1 MELIKKYYKKVIFII
16 TYVVLA
22 LWMLKYTLKNL
33 GEADSFNSKGYTLF
47 VFGLIVLIA
56 ITMLILIKFNR
67 KVIAKQ
73 FVIIAFIWGSAFTV
87 INPPFLVPDEI
98 VHINRSY
105 DIAKGRIFYKAHED
119 SMMLPFGLYKYD
131 QNVWNSVNKEGMRK
145 YIDTMST
152 PLEKERLIKYNADS
166 TGAYNFI
173 AYIPQSI
180 GVFIG
185 DLLNLPTYFVLVLGR
200 ITNLLVW
207 IALGYLALKYMP
219 IKKELLF
226 LLMFLPVGIQQAASF
241 SPDALLN
248 SASFLIIAYILHLKF
263 VKEDVNYK
271 DILKVIGL
279 SILIGSVKLPYILIS
294 GLVILIPNKKIKFNV
309 WGKILILIMIAVT
322 NIVMLFGWK
331 TLSKPKVTS
340 IQQEA
345 TTEIEKESE
354 IEEVIESKKVNW
366 VNEVA
371 KNPKLFIKKVMET
384 LEGSEEFYRKSFT
397 AFLGWFKVQPTNEF
411 TYIILSVLL
420 LFALKGDEGKYI
432 LGIFDRSIFLL
443 MTIGMYALVCLI
455 SYQWSNIPLSEVGIF
470 TGIQGRYFYP
480 FIIGIY
486 MVTQNTILKIKNSD
500 FWINNFRNLYVCWT
514 LMFSLGMI
522 VNCYFVAN
530 I

>member
-1 MELIKKYYKKVIFII
+1 MEFIKKYYKKAIFLIFYLI
-16 TYVVLA
+16 LA
-22 LWMLKYTLKNL
+22 LWMLKYTFKNL
-33 GEADSFNSKGYTLF
+33 GESNSFNSKGYTLF
-47 VFGLIVLIA
+47 ILGLIVLIA
-56 ITMLILIKFNR
+56 ITMFILIKFNR
-67 KVIAKQ
+67 QSIAKQ
-73 FVIIAFIWGSAFTV
+73 FVIIAFIWGIAFTV

-105 DIAKGRIFYKAHED
+105 DIAKGRIFYKAHKD
-119 SMMLPFGLYKYD
+119 NMMLPFGLYKYD
-131 QNVWNSVNKEGMRK
+131 QNIWSSVNKEGMKK
-145 YIDTMST
+145 YLDTMST
-152 PLEKERLIKYNADS
+152 PLEKDRLIKYNADS
-166 TGAYNFI
+166 TGAYTFI

-207 IALGYLALKYMP
+207 IGLGYLALRYMP
-219 IKKELLF
+219 IKRELLF
-226 LLMFLPVGIQQAASF
+226 LLMFLPVGVQQAASF

-248 SASFLIIAYILHLKF
+248 SASFLIIAYILNLKF
-263 VKEDVNYK
+263 VKDSLEYK
-271 DILKVIGL
+271 DVLKIIGL
-279 SILIGSVKLPYILIS
+279 SILIGSVKLPYILIA
-294 GLVILIPNKKIKFNV
+294 GLVILIPNKKIKFKFF
-309 WGKILILIMIAVT
+309 GKMLILIMIAIS
-322 NIVMLFGWK
+322 NIVILFGWK
-331 TLSKPKVTS
+331 VLSKPQITS
-340 IQQEA
+340 KQQESIIN
-345 TTEIEKESE
+345 EENQKDSK
-354 IEEVIESKKVNW
+354 EVIESKKVNW
-366 VNEVA
+366 VNEVI
-371 KNPKLFIKKVMET
+371 KNPKLFIEKVIDT

-411 TYIILSVLL
+411 AYIILGVLL
-420 LFALKGDEGKYI
+420 LFALKGDEGKYL

-443 MTIGMYALVCLI
+443 MTIGMYTLVCLI
-455 SYQWSNIPLSEVGIF
+455 SYQWANVPLSEIGIF

-486 MVTQNTILKIKNSD
+486 MIAQNNILKIKNSN